1 VNPLTEE
8 KKQSMDET
16 EQESQRKE
24 NEEPQADTENKP
36 ELSEQEVDSEK
47 QSEEAPESEESVQE
61 DSQADVEALNQK
73 IKELE
78 TKLEEAENRYLRLLA
93 DFENYRRRV
102 NIEKQAS
109 EKYRAQSLISDLL
122 PVLDNFERALQVTVS
137 DEQAKS
143 LLQGMK
149 MVYNGV
155 LEALKKEG
163 LEEIEAAGKEFDPN
177 FHQAV
182 MVANDESVGS
192 NIVVEELQKGYKLKD
207 RVIRPAMVKVNQ

>member
-1 VNPLTEE
+1 MTEE
-8 KKQSMDET
+8 KKQSMDKT
-16 EQESQRKE
+16 EQELKEKE
-24 NEEPQADTENKP
+24 NEELQSETENKP
-36 ELSEQEVDSEK
+36 ELSEQVAE
-47 QSEEAPESEESVQE
+47 QSEESPENGDNVQE
-61 DSQADVEALNQK
+61 ENQTDIEKQKQK

-177 FHQAV
+177 IHQAV
-182 MVANDESVGS
+182 MVANDETVGP

>member
-1 VNPLTEE
+1 MTEE

-16 EQESQRKE
+16 EQESKEKE
-24 NEEPQADTENKP
+24 NEELQSETENKP
-36 ELSEQEVDSEK
+36 ELSEQV
-47 QSEEAPESEESVQE
+47 AESEEQSGESPENGENVQE
-61 DSQADVEALNQK
+61 ENQTDIEKQNQK

-177 FHQAV
+177 IHQAV
-182 MVANDESVGS
+182 MVANDETVGP

>member
-1 VNPLTEE
+1 MTEE

-16 EQESQRKE
+16 EQELKEKE
-24 NEEPQADTENKP
+24 NEELQSETENKP
-36 ELSEQEVDSEK
+36 ELSEQVAE
-47 QSEEAPESEESVQE
+47 QSEESPENGDNVQE
-61 DSQADVEALNQK
+61 ENQTDIEKQKQK

-177 FHQAV
+177 IHQAV
-182 MVANDESVGS
+182 MVANDETVGP

>member
-1 VNPLTEE
+1 
-8 KKQSMDET
+8 MDKT
-16 EQESQRKE
+16 EQELKEKE
-24 NEEPQADTENKP
+24 NEELQSETENKP
-36 ELSEQEVDSEK
+36 ELSEQVAE
-47 QSEEAPESEESVQE
+47 QSEESPENGDNVQE
-61 DSQADVEALNQK
+61 ENQTDIEKQKQK

-177 FHQAV
+177 IHQAV
-182 MVANDESVGS
+182 MVANDETVGP